1 MKTYATAD
9 EILGVLAAAGGCV
22 PSDCSGQNCACRIQA
37 QAMFT
42 SFRVGRR
49 ANRREGAHGVRPYSQ
64 TEIETLTNR
73 VEDGISFSEIGREL
87 GRTYWSVYVK
97 ARRLS
102 QEGRLL
108 FPIKDRN
115 NQMTLRQ
122 KQALDV
128 IKAFWAEHGYA
139 PSFEVIARG
148 LNIKSKGGVARI
160 IDSLVASGYVT
171 KQPRRARSVR
181 PVDMPL

>member
-22 PSDCSGQNCACRIQA
+22 PSDCSGQTCACRIQA

-49 ANRREGAHGVRPYSQ
+49 APEPIRPSHRPYSDVELAMIGNMVLEGASCR
-64 TEIETLTNR
+64 EISER
-73 VEDGISFSEIGREL
+73 V
-87 GRTYWSVYVK
+87 GRTRGAIYAK
-97 ARRLS
+97 TRRFADIWRTSL
-102 QEGRLL
+102 R
-108 FPIKDRN
+108 KKRN
-115 NQMTLRQ
+115 EELTQRQ

-139 PSFEVIARG
+139 PSYEVIARG

-160 IDSLVASGYVT
+160 VDSLVASGYIT

-181 PVDMPL
+181 PVDLAT